1 MIHFEIVGGGGEAD
15 EDRDTSPDAVVD
27 FGHAQ
32 EAVKGKC
39 KAKAAKTG
47 GGDTTKAEKPKRA
60 KKEKPVKEPREN
72 KTETLVSMLL
82 EANGATVA
90 EVAKA
95 FSWQPHTT
103 RAAIST
109 LPKKKQF
116 PEGHTLSSEKVEERG
131 GRVYRIVKV

>member
-1 MIHFEIVGGGGEAD
+1 MMHFKIVGGSGEAD
-15 EDRDTSPDAVVD
+15 EARDTSPDAVVD
-27 FGHAQ
+27 FGQAQ
-32 EAVKGKC
+32 EAVKGKR
-39 KAKAAKTG
+39 KAKATKTG
-47 GGDTTKAEKPKRA
+47 GGDTKAEKPKRA

-72 KTETLVSMLL
+72 KTDALALMLL

-95 FSWQPHTT
+95 FGWQPHTT